1 MKKTLKIKGCAHNP
15 TYDSLQVWYK
25 SSFQQLGWMIL
36 AIHYK
41 YTDQINTYKKNVLM
55 LRDCIAKK
63 HKKMAD
69 PDKKDDLK
77 SMLINIELLI
87 KHLNK
92 DFN

>member
-15 TYDSLQVWYK
+15 TFDSLQNWYK
-25 SSFQQLGWMIL
+25 SAFEQLGWMIL
-36 AIHYK
+36 AIHFN
-41 YTDQINTYKKNVLM
+41 YTDKVQTYKKNTLL

-63 HKKMAD
+63 YKKMVD

-77 SMLINIELLI
+77 SMLNNVEILI
-87 KHLNK
+87 KHINK